1 MPHDRQSVPPALSP
15 LREFLRT
22 EAASGILLVAAA
34 AVAMIW
40 ANSPWSSSYEKVW
53 TTSASITIDHH
64 TLHLL
69 LRQWVNEGLITIFFF
84 VVGLEIKRE
93 LVSGQLAG
101 RRAAL
106 LPVAAA
112 VGGMAVPAL
121 IYLGIAGRAAPRGWA
136 IVIATD
142 IALALGV
149 LSIAGSRVSPSMR
162 VFLLA
167 VAVVDDVGALLIIAA
182 AYSTDIGWGWIVAA
196 VAVFALAWIARTA
209 GVHRLWV
216 YLALGVLLWLTL
228 HAGGLSPTLAGVAMG
243 LLAPVGAKV
252 NPRSVSVV
260 EWLEHLLHPWA
271 SYVIVPLFALANTG
285 LTLTTAL
292 LHAAVRSPITWAIV
306 VGRVVGKPVGIVL
319 TTKSV
324 VRARLADEPA
334 EGRERQMIGVATS
347 AGMGFTVALFI
358 TGLAFTDPARRSIAT
373 LAVVL
378 AAVMAG
384 GLSLAILGFGNER
397 TSDGLNTSA
406 DAPEWSQ

>member
-1 MPHDRQSVPPALSP
+1 MPSDRPSAPPSP
-15 LREFLRT
+15 SSLREFLRT
-22 EAASGILLVAAA
+22 EAASGVLLVVAA
-34 AVAMIW
+34 AVAMVW

-53 TTSASITIDHH
+53 TTSASITISHH

-93 LVSGQLAG
+93 LVSGRLAG

-106 LPVAAA
+106 LPVTAA
-112 VGGMAVPAL
+112 VGGMAAPAL
-121 IYLGIAGRAAPRGWA
+121 IYLGIAGREAPRGWA

-142 IALALGV
+142 IALAVGV

-167 VAVVDDVGALLIIAA
+167 VAVVDDVVALLIIAA
-182 AYSTDIGWGWIVAA
+182 AYSTHVSWGWIVGAFVVLA
-196 VAVFALAWIARTA
+196 VAWIARTA
-209 GVHRLWV
+209 GLHRLWV
-216 YLALGVLLWLTL
+216 YLGLGVLLWLML
-228 HAGGLSPTLAGVAMG
+228 HAAGLSPTLAGVAMG
-243 LLAPVGAKV
+243 LLAPVAATGSA
-252 NPRSVSVV
+252 RSVSVV

-306 VGRVVGKPVGIVL
+306 VGRVVGKPLGIVL
-319 TTKSV
+319 TTKSL
-324 VRARLADEPA
+324 VRARLADAPGPG
-334 EGRERQMIGVATS
+334 GRRQMIGVAAS

-358 TGLAFTDPARRSIAT
+358 TGLAFTDPIRRSIAT
-373 LAVVL
+373 LAIVV

-384 GLSLAILGFGNER
+384 GLSLLILRFGEVGATGGR
-397 TSDGLNTSA
+397 DGPL
-406 DAPEWSQ
+406 DAPECSQ

>member
-1 MPHDRQSVPPALSP
+1 MPSDRPSAPPSP
-15 LREFLRT
+15 SSLREFLRT
-22 EAASGILLVAAA
+22 EAASGVLLVVA
-34 AVAMIW
+34 AVVAMVW
-40 ANSPWSSSYEKVW
+40 ANSPWSSSYENVW
-53 TTSASITIDHH
+53 TTSTSITINHH

-106 LPVAAA
+106 LPVTAAI
-112 VGGMAVPAL
+112 GGMAVPAL
-121 IYLGIAGRAAPRGWA
+121 IYLGIAGREAPRGWA

-142 IALALGV
+142 IALAVGV

-167 VAVVDDVGALLIIAA
+167 VAVVDDVVALLIIAA
-182 AYSTDIGWGWIVAA
+182 AYSTHVSWGWIVGAF
-196 VAVFALAWIARTA
+196 VVFTLAWIARTA
-209 GVHRLWV
+209 GVHQLWV
-216 YLALGVLLWLTL
+216 YLGLGVLLWLAL
-228 HAGGLSPTLAGVAMG
+228 HASGLSPTLAGVAMG
-243 LLAPVGAKV
+243 LLAPVASTGSA
-252 NPRSVSVV
+252 RAVSVV

-306 VGRVVGKPVGIVL
+306 VGRVVGKPLGIVL
-319 TTKSV
+319 TTNSV
-324 VRARLADEPA
+324 VRAGRADGPGKGS
-334 EGRERQMIGVATS
+334 GRQIIGVASS

-358 TGLAFTDPARRSIAT
+358 TGLAFTDPIRRSIAT
-373 LAVVL
+373 LAIVV

-384 GLSLAILGFGNER
+384 GLSLLILRFGN
-397 TSDGLNTSA
+397 DGMTGGRDGSP
-406 DAPEWSQ
+406 DAPECSS